1 MKKWL
6 RIILLI
12 TCFVGLTSFLRTQAQ
27 EREASISTATL
38 QDKTGGVVTEV
49 TSHQPQNLQLEL
61 AIEVPEGETVV
72 TLDNEDNAKFKP
84 GKIAD
89 LDPNQDITAE
99 VDEEHQLLLNNE
111 QEKAQQVKLTVPIK
125 LADPLLIPALLL
137 KLKLGDTPVDVE
149 GIHEIKVKTEENNAE
164 DKTTEETVVEDKN
177 KDTSTKKKGSQ
188 TTKQKKSQK
197 TVTPN
202 NDNNTTKK
210 VAEKTTERKTEETTT
225 KEVANTENAKT
236 SSTTSTKSLQV
247 TTAPEKRLE
256 AGAIA
261 VHRGQV
267 QIGSWSDNNMEI
279 GGTLIGQKGVEV
291 IPKSSGEDGKKVSGF
306 YVGDNFKEN
315 YYVSYQQKP
324 EAHSYAVALGG
335 KSPADDADLD
345 KGTIVVYYPEVGAYT
360 TSNQSEKLENK
371 MGAIVEISNMT
382 AHDKN
387 KETGRQQAPFIDFS
401 SNFYSGIVYN
411 GIKQLDIDITFM
423 NEDGTKRLKFP
434 EFTSEEDHSAYFT
447 FGSLN
452 GNDLGKHEWAGTRL
466 NLPAKLSDD
475 TLVQADK
482 VNKGWYEGIGEGVY
496 KGDEY
501 TGKNQWGDFLGSTN
515 YERGA
520 VSFPLTDVTQKFMLR
535 SESGF
540 TWQSFSTGSV
550 VPLKPEE
557 PTKTVHTN
565 PVFDP
570 KYNDLDG
577 ATINRDENDLSSF
590 YYTVYQPTY
599 SIPDESVAK
608 PNKIILTDRLPDG
621 MSLKPEEIVLYNTDG
636 KALEYADPKKAG
648 QPGEDEKVQTRGT
661 LTISGQNITYELSNG
676 EIEELD
682 FNGDPFAFQMRVTFD
697 DDFVGTFRN
706 RAKVAFNSGGDYDFE
721 NETNE
726 VVTHFHKG
734 ITLKKLGDL
743 PWDPAK
749 NRDLEG
755 VVFNVKA
762 SDGGTAQVKT
772 GKNGELVLR
781 KLDPKMTYTITEEVP
796 KGYVSPQEFTLSYN
810 RDSKRWKIS
819 GNSDQVVISGG
830 QNNQV
835 ITVTNKIKRG
845 DYQFKKIDGT
855 TDNPL
860 AGAEF
865 IIRNKAGKYLKF
877 DDDRKMTGVVDTHEE
892 ATRLTST
899 DAAIKVT
906 GLPYGKYKLIEAKA
920 PDGYV
925 VGTTHKFTVS
935 EKTQDT
941 PELIKNDP
949 YSLPVTGGR
958 GIIWFISL
966 GLILTLSALAIW
978 RTHPRGG

>member
-38 QDKTGGVVTEV
+38 QDKTGGVVTEI
-49 TSHQPQNLQLEL
+49 TSHQPQDLQLEL
-61 AIEVPEGETVV
+61 AMEIPEGETVV

-84 GKIAD
+84 GKITD
-89 LDPNQDITAE
+89 LDPDKDIAAE

-111 QEKAQQVKLTVPIK
+111 QEKAQKVKLAVPIK
-125 LADPLLIPALLL
+125 LADPLLIPTLLL

-149 GIHEIKVKTEENNAE
+149 GIHKIEVKAEENNAE

-210 VAEKTTERKTEETTT
+210 VAEKAAEQKTEETTT
-225 KEVANTENAKT
+225 KEAANTDNAKT
-236 SSTTSTKSLQV
+236 SSTTSTKSLQA

-267 QIGSWSDNNMEI
+267 QIRSWSDNNMEI
-279 GGTLIGQKGVEV
+279 GGTLMGKDGVEV
-291 IPKSSGEDGKKVSGF
+291 IEKDSGEDEKKVSGF
-306 YVGDNFKEN
+306 YVGNNFKKN

-324 EAHSYAVALGG
+324 NAQSYAVALGG
-335 KSPADDADLD
+335 EAPTDDADLD
-345 KGTIVVYYPEVGAYT
+345 GGTIVVYYPEVGAYT
-360 TSNQSEKLENK
+360 TSNESEKLENK

-387 KETGRQQAPFIDFS
+387 EETDRQQAPFIDFS

-411 GIKQLDIDITFM
+411 GIEQLDIDITFM

-434 EFTSEEDHSAYFT
+434 EFTDEKTHGAYFT

-452 GNDLGKHEWAGTRL
+452 GNINGEHEWAGTRL

-475 TLVQADK
+475 TLVQADQN
-482 VNKGWYEGIGEGVY
+482 NKGWYEGIGEGVY
-496 KGDEY
+496 KGGEY

-557 PTKTVHTN
+557 PTKTFHTN

-577 ATINRDENDLSSF
+577 ATINRDENDMKSF

-608 PNKIILTDRLPDG
+608 PNRIILTDRLPDG
-621 MSLKPEEIVLYNTDG
+621 MSLNPEKIVLYNTNG
-636 KALEYADPKKAG
+636 RKIEYEASKDPKR
-648 QPGEDEKVQTRGT
+648 DEIERGK
-661 LTISGQNITYELSNG
+661 LTVEGQNVTYELSNG

-706 RAKVAFNSGGDYDFE
+706 RAKVAFNSGGKYDFE

-734 ITLKKLGDL
+734 LTLKKLGDL

-749 NRDLEG
+749 TKDLEG
-755 VVFNVKA
+755 VVFNVKP
-762 SDGGTAQVKT
+762 SDGEATQVKT
-772 GKNGELVLR
+772 GSNGELVLR
-781 KLDPKMTYTITEEVP
+781 KLDPKKTYTITEEVP
-796 KGYVSPQEFTLSYN
+796 KGYVSPQKFTLVY
-810 RDSKRWKIS
+810 SKDNSRWEIS
-819 GNSDQVVISGG
+819 GNSAQVVISGG
-830 QNNQV
+830 QNDQV
-835 ITVTNKIKRG
+835 ITVTNKVKRG
-845 DYQFKKIDGT
+845 DYQFQKIDGS
-855 TDNPL
+855 TDKAL

-865 IIRNKAGKYLKF
+865 IIRNKAGKYLTF
-877 DDDRKMTGVVDTHEE
+877 NSDGKMTGVVDTHQE

-899 DAAIKVT
+899 TNAPIKVT

-935 EKTQDT
+935 KKMQGKT
-941 PELIKNDP
+941 ELIKNDP

>member
-49 TSHQPQNLQLEL
+49 SSHQPQDLQLEL
-61 AIEVPEGETVV
+61 AMEIPEGETVV
-72 TLDNEDNAKFKP
+72 MLDNEDNAKFKP
-84 GKIAD
+84 GEITD
-89 LDPNQDITAE
+89 LDPDKDITAE

-111 QEKAQQVKLTVPIK
+111 QEKAQNVKLTVPIK
-125 LADPLLIPALLL
+125 LADPLLIPTLLL

-149 GIHEIKVKTEENNAE
+149 GIHKIEVKAEENNAE

-177 KDTSTKKKGSQ
+177 KDTSTKKKDSQ
-188 TTKQKKSQK
+188 KTKQKKSQK

-210 VAEKTTERKTEETTT
+210 VAEKATKEATTEGT
-225 KEVANTENAKT
+225 KATDEVTKT
-236 SSTTSTKSLQV
+236 SDAKKSSLTKTTLSTPTEDPAT
-247 TTAPEKRLE
+247 RLTGE
-256 AGAIA
+256 NIK
-261 VHRGQV
+261 VHQGQV
-267 QIGSWSDNNMEI
+267 QIGSWSEKMDI
-279 GGTLIGQKGVEV
+279 GGNLIDQEGVEV
-291 IPKSSGEDGKKVSGF
+291 IDKTSGPYGKNVAGF
-306 YVGDNFKEN
+306 YVEDNFRKF
-315 YYVSYQQKP
+315 YYVSYQQKNN
-324 EAHSYAVALGG
+324 ALSHAVALPGNPEL
-335 KSPADDADLD
+335 SNQA
-345 KGTIVVYYPEVGAYT
+345 IVVYYPEVGAYT
-360 TSNQSEKLENK
+360 ASSQAEKPDKK
-371 MGAIVEISNMT
+371 MGAIVKISNIKYR
-382 AHDKN
+382 DKN
-387 KETGRQQAPFIDFS
+387 KDPKRHQEPFIDFS

-411 GIKQLDIDITFM
+411 GIEELNIDITFT
-423 NEDGTKRLKFP
+423 NEEGTRALEFP
-434 EFTSEEDHSAYFT
+434 EFVSEENHSAYFT

-452 GNDLGKHEWAGTRL
+452 GNKPEQHEWAGTRL
-466 NLPAKLSDD
+466 NLPAKLSEGSF
-475 TLVQADK
+475 VQAK
-482 VNKGWYEGIGEGVY
+482 NEGWYEGFGKGVVRDADDWP
-496 KGDEY
+496 GD
-501 TGKNQWGDFLGSTN
+501 WGDFLGAAD
-515 YERGA
+515 YEKGA
-520 VSFPLTDVTQKFMLR
+520 VSFPLTGVDQQYMLR
-535 SESGF
+535 SELGF
-540 TWQSFSTGSV
+540 TWQSFSTGSI
-550 VPLKPEE
+550 VPLEPDK

-577 ATINRDENDLSSF
+577 ATINRDENDLNSF

-599 SIPDESVAK
+599 SIPNESVAK

-621 MSLKPEEIVLYNTDG
+621 TSIDPKEQKDFVLYNTN
-636 KALEYADPKKAG
+636 
-648 QPGEDEKVQTRGT
+648 GEQLVYEKLKNPEDVNSETIKFERGT
-661 LTISGQNITYELSNG
+661 LTVKGQNVMYELSSD
-676 EIEELD
+676 EIGMLD

-706 RAKVAFNSGGDYDFE
+706 RAKVAFNPGERYEFE

-734 ITLKKLGDL
+734 LTLKKLGDL

-749 NRDLEG
+749 TKDLEG
-755 VVFNVKA
+755 VVFNVTS
-762 SDGGTAQVKT
+762 SDGKSTKFET
-772 GKNGELVLR
+772 GSNGELVLR
-781 KLDPKMTYTITEEVP
+781 KLDPKKTYTITEEVP
-796 KGYVSPQEFTLSYN
+796 KGYVSPQEFTLAYN
-810 RDSKRWKIS
+810 KGDKRWEIF
-819 GNSDQVVISGG
+819 GNSAQVVISGG

-958 GIIWFISL
+958 GIFWFISL

>member
-1 MKKWL
+1 M
-6 RIILLI
+6 
-12 TCFVGLTSFLRTQAQ
+12 TSFLRTQAQ

-125 LADPLLIPALLL
+125 LADPLLIPTLLL

-177 KDTSTKKKGSQ
+177 KDTSTKKKDSQ

-210 VAEKTTERKTEETTT
+210 VAEKVTKEDTTEDTKATEKVTNTNDAKKSSLTKTTLSTPTVDPENRLTDETI
-225 KEVANTENAKT
+225 N
-236 SSTTSTKSLQV
+236 
-247 TTAPEKRLE
+247 
-256 AGAIA
+256 
-261 VHRGQV
+261 VHQGQV
-267 QIGSWSDNNMEI
+267 QIGSWSEKMDI
-279 GGTLIGQKGVEV
+279 GGNLIGQEGVEV
-291 IPKSSGEDGKKVSGF
+291 IDKTSGEYGKNVAGF
-306 YVGDNFKEN
+306 YVGDNFRKY
-315 YYVSYQQKP
+315 YYVSYQQKNK
-324 EAHSYAVALGG
+324 ALSHAVALPGN
-335 KSPADDADLD
+335 PDLNNQE
-345 KGTIVVYYPEVGAYT
+345 IVVYYPEVGAYT
-360 TSNQSEKLENK
+360 ASNQAEKPDKK
-371 MGAIVEISNMT
+371 MGAIVKISNMKYR
-382 AHDKN
+382 DKD
-387 KETGRQQAPFIDFS
+387 KTPKRLQEPFIDFS

-411 GIKQLDIDITFM
+411 GIEELEIDITFT
-423 NEDGTKRLKFP
+423 NEDGTQALKFP
-434 EFTSEEDHSAYFT
+434 EFVSEENHSAYFT

-452 GNDLGKHEWAGTRL
+452 GNKPDQHEWAGTRL
-466 NLPAKLSDD
+466 NLPAKLSEGSF
-475 TLVQADK
+475 VQADED
-482 VNKGWYEGIGEGVY
+482 NNGWYEGVGKGVVRGAEDWP
-496 KGDEY
+496 GD
-501 TGKNQWGDFLGSTN
+501 WGDFLGAAD
-515 YERGA
+515 YEKGA
-520 VSFPLTDVTQKFMLR
+520 VSFPLTGVVQQFMLR
-535 SESGF
+535 SELGF
-540 TWQSFSTGSV
+540 TWQSFSTGSI
-550 VPLKPEE
+550 VPLEPDK

-565 PVFDP
+565 PTFDP

-636 KALEYADPKKAG
+636 KALEYADPEKEG
-648 QPGEDEKVQTRGT
+648 QPGEDEKIQTRGK
-661 LTISGQNITYELSNG
+661 LIVKGQKVMYKLSND
-676 EIEELD
+676 EIEALD
-682 FNGDPFAFQMRVTFD
+682 FNGDPFAFQMHVTFSA
-697 DDFVGTFRN
+697 DFVGTFKN
-706 RAKVAFNSGGDYDFE
+706 RARVEFNSGKKYTWK

-734 ITLKKLGDL
+734 LTLKKLGEL

-749 NRDLEG
+749 TEDLDG
-755 VVFNVKA
+755 VVFNVTS
-762 SDGGTAQVKT
+762 SDGQSNKFRT
-772 GKNGELVLR
+772 GSNGELVLR

-810 RDSKRWKIS
+810 RDSKRWEIS
-819 GNSDQVVISGG
+819 DNSAQVVISGG

-906 GLPYGKYKLIEAKA
+906 GLPYGDYKLIEAKA